1 MPLKIFV
8 RIFPCLII
16 VTAMTLMASCSDN
29 PDPGAVTTTFPL
41 VSPARFAEKDA
52 TTLLVSDYAGQAIHL
67 VDKQSLEPIQS
78 ISFKGQPTGV
88 LSSGG
93 QYYVANKS
101 TRSIDVLDAQG
112 NLLYHLGS
120 QTGLFLQINDI
131 DIDELN
137 GLIYAVDTKA
147 GLIKVFDLNN
157 PDTAPTEIGATVLIN
172 PTALFFDQMTR
183 RLYVSDFGDAPNGI
197 LPRIHI
203 LDADGMLI
211 GAIVA
216 SPGGM
221 MGTQSFS
228 TPQGL
233 FVDADGLLYMVD
245 ALSSEIQIYDLST
258 NRMVKTFG
266 QSGSS
271 EGALFYPLDLFVE
284 AGSKDV
290 YVADN
295 RNGRIV
301 LFPAGGVLP

>member
-1 MPLKIFV
+1 MPHKIVV
-8 RIFPCLII
+8 RIFQCLIM
-16 VTAMTLMASCSDN
+16 VAALTFLSACSDN
-29 PDPGAVTTTFPL
+29 PDHGAVTTTFPL

-78 ISFKGQPTGV
+78 ITLKGQPTGV
-88 LSSGG
+88 ISSGG

-101 TRSIDVLDAQG
+101 TRSIDVLDAHG
-112 NLLYHLGS
+112 KLLYHLGS

-157 PDTAPTEIGATVLIN
+157 PDAAPNEIGTTVLVN
-172 PTALFFDQMTR
+172 PTALFFDRMTH
-183 RLYVSDFGDAPNGI
+183 RLYVSDFGDTPNGT

-203 LDADGMLI
+203 LDPDGTLL

-233 FVDADGLLYMVD
+233 FVDADGFLYMVD
-245 ALSSEIQIYDLST
+245 ALSSEIQIYDLSN
-258 NRMVKTFG
+258 NRLVKTFG

-271 EGALFYPLDLFVE
+271 DGELFYPLDLFVE
-284 AGSKDV
+284 SGSKDV